1 MRIIAAFFVVM
12 IHASG
17 LGSFSAVVYNSV
29 ARFSVPVFVIISGY
43 YLLTCPPKGT
53 ALGKKGLRLFLL
65 MLLWSAVYYG
75 YGLYSGSL
83 TFTGA
88 RGLFTYLL
96 TEPVHLW
103 YLYAAIALYLF
114 TPLLYIFCEHA
125 GRRVFLYA
133 LTLSF
138 LMGSVVVILLRSG
151 CFPLLT
157 VIVDRAKLPC
167 TLGFLFLFLLG
178 GYLRRYGIPSAV
190 HRRVLYLLGLAGV
203 AVTVLCT
210 WTLPAWGL
218 PQDLLLSFFAP
229 NVLVAS
235 AAFFVFVQQAV
246 RHAHPQA
253 PRVQAILHEMAG
265 CTLGIY
271 FSIRCF
277 CRFSLLR
284 WSHPFSPYLPVSG
297 SSSGRYW
304 PTFWPFFW
312 CSWCEGY
319 RDFGGWF
326 KVPAW
331 NSRCLSRDFE
341 KGAGVAGP
349 FAG

>member
-114 TPLLYIFCEHA
+114 TLLLYIFCEHA

-271 FSIRCF
+271 LLHPLLLSVLSSTVEP
-277 CRFSLLR
+277 SLL
-284 WSHPFSPYLPVSG
+284 SVSPSLWILQRTVLAYLLAVLLVFVVRRIPGLRRMV
-297 SSSGRYW
+297 
-304 PTFWPFFW
+304 
-312 CSWCEGY
+312 
-319 RDFGGWF
+319 
-326 KVPAW
+326 
-331 NSRCLSRDFE
+331 
-341 KGAGVAGP
+341 
-349 FAG
+349 

>member
-1 MRIIAAFFVVM
+1 MAKQYDTDTEVMRIIAAFFVVM

-88 RGLFTYLL
+88 RG
-96 TEPVHLW
+96 
-103 YLYAAIALYLF
+103 LF

-271 FSIRCF
+271 LLHPLLLSVLSSTVEP
-277 CRFSLLR
+277 SLL
-284 WSHPFSPYLPVSG
+284 SVSPSLWILQRTVLAYLLAVLLVFVVRRIPGLRRMV
-297 SSSGRYW
+297 
-304 PTFWPFFW
+304 
-312 CSWCEGY
+312 
-319 RDFGGWF
+319 
-326 KVPAW
+326 
-331 NSRCLSRDFE
+331 
-341 KGAGVAGP
+341 
-349 FAG
+349 

>member
-235 AAFFVFVQQAV
+235 AAFFRLCAAGGPARSPTGAQSPG
-246 RHAHPQA
+246 HP
-253 PRVQAILHEMAG
+253 PRDGRLYFRNLPSPSAASVGSLFYGGAIP
-265 CTLGIY
+265 
-271 FSIRCF
+271 
-277 CRFSLLR
+277 SLRISQSLD
-284 WSHPFSPYLPVSG
+284 PPADGTGLP
-297 SSSGRYW
+297 SGR
-304 PTFWPFFW
+304 
-312 CSWCEGY
+312 S
-319 RDFGGWF
+319 FGVRGAKDTGTSADGLKF
-326 KVPAW
+326 LRGIHAVSAETLK
-331 NSRCLSRDFE
+331 
-341 KGAGVAGP
+341 KGLA
-349 FAG
+349 